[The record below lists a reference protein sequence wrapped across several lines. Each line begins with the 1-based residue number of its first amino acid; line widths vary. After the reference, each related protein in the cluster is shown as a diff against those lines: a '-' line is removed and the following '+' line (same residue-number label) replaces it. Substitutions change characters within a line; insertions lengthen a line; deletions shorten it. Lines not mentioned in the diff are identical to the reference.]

1 MSKNVKKD
9 QTMGRKVTTYI
20 VVGVITLIFSVFAG
34 LVAAIN

>member
-20 VVGVITLIFSVFAG
+20 VVGVMIFSVFAG